1 MKAKQSLKWQLKWKF
16 VRKIYPL
23 VIFPLLLFKK
33 KKKTLIVK
41 GI

>member
-23 VIFPLLLFKK
+23 VIFPLLLLK